1 MMHMAAGCLTVKDE
15 SIDAGQVV
23 FLNDPVQSIAPIFT
37 GLTGKHLMHDG
48 HNRNVIGALVPVV
61 EPKKGRVDEFVLQ
74 NEIIPITA
82 KRRPEPKRQIV
93 Q

>member
-1 MMHMAAGCLTVKDE
+1 
-15 SIDAGQVV
+15 
-23 FLNDPVQSIAPIFT
+23 
-37 GLTGKHLMHDG
+37 MHDG
-48 HNRNVIGALVPVV
+48 HNRDAIDAPAPVV

-82 KRRPEPKRQIV
+82 KRRPESEREIV